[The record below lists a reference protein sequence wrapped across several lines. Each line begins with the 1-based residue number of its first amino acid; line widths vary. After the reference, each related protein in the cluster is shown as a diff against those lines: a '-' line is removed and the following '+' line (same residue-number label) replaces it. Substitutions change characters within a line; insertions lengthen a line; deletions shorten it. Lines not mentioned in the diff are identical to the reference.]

1 MNIRR
6 SVLYVLILTSLVCAQ
21 NPNLGSSG
29 AQFLKIPLGAREA
42 GMAGAVIGLES
53 DASSLFWNP
62 AGLAKVKNVD
72 LHFSY
77 MKWFGLFD
85 MNAAAAA
92 YSLDEWGVIGASAV
106 SFSTSH
112 IEITNEENPNGIGEY
127 YDAQDVAIGISYAK
141 YLMENFNV
149 GVTVKYINQS
159 IWHESASGI
168 AFDIGTQYHLDFHNL
183 VIAMSMS
190 NFGSDLQLSG
200 SDLDVRPAANSNY
213 PVSRQAPATLRTSE
227 YSLPLSFEVG
237 LGFDIYRS
245 DFINIV
251 GGIDAVHPNDN
262 NERVH
267 FGSEISVYDRFFI
280 RGGYIYNHDTQN
292 FALGAGVNIPSGNT
306 LIDFSYA
313 YSNYDILPGVHRI
326 SIGLKIL

>member
-1 MNIRR
+1 MNINKSIICIILL
-6 SVLYVLILTSLVCAQ
+6 SVAAFAQ
-21 NPNLGSSG
+21 NPNLGTSG
-29 AQFLKIPLGAREA
+29 AQFLKIPMGSRES
-42 GMAGAVIGLES
+42 GMAGAVTGLES

-85 MNAAAAA
+85 VNAAAVA
-92 YSLDEWGVIGASAV
+92 YSLDEWGVIGASAI
-106 SFSTSH
+106 SFATSN
-112 IEITNEENPNGIGEY
+112 IEVTNEENPNGTGEY

-141 YLMENFNV
+141 YLMNNFNV
-149 GVTVKYINQS
+149 GITVKYVNQS

-168 AFDIGTQYHLDFHNL
+168 AFDIGTQYHLDFRNL
-183 VIAMSMS
+183 VIAMSMT

-200 SDLDVRPAANSNY
+200 SDLDVRAEANSSY
-213 PVSRQAPATLRTSE
+213 PVARQAPATLRTSD
-227 YSLPLSFEVG
+227 YPLPLTFQVG
-237 LGFDIYRS
+237 LAFDIYRS
-245 DFINIV
+245 DFFNAV
-251 GGIDAVHPNDN
+251 GAVDAVHPNDN
-262 NERVH
+262 KERVN
-267 FGSEISVYDRFFI
+267 FGTEISVYDRFFL

-292 FALGAGVNIPSGNT
+292 FALGAGVNIPSGST

-313 YSNYDILPGVHRI
+313 YSNYDILPCVHRI